1 MPIGAI
7 TMILTNVGLQIY
19 NNWCGSRQNDKL
31 QQKRE
36 EFERAARERNTEHMW
51 KLLRE
56 GQELAMQLEKEKHED
71 RLKEL
76 QCDLDNLLK
85 EITHEKTIINWPLKV
100 LPIVMKNQAFG
111 NLLANQEENIAMHV
125 LLARSNYSEFNKCV
139 HPIIEKALELHC
151 NQHWST
157 KSDHPILFYSGAWD
171 TQKCPMNP
179 NDVQITAL
187 QTQLSNLPTLLI
199 TPFFRP
205 KDKDGKGGKLVFQVN
220 MWGVG
225 ATKEYTFNVKEIE
238 PKSDEF
244 HFQHLYT
251 NQDDYEN
258 TKGVLDWIV
267 EDLVPYLECMI
278 GYMADTY
285 FWASSGI
292 TPHLPLLVTNGT
304 INTDGM
310 KYLVSD
316 SREYYDKLM
325 TDSSQKEG
333 VFSQENLLN
342 LLEGSVRLWD
352 KDDVKETM
360 LENTLLSMCSS
371 SLNKKICSWEDL
383 NSLICSDNSIDT
395 DFYDY
400 IILKD
405 LYQIRKL
412 GVRINVKSQRIEKLF
427 DSLSSISREQFEI
440 IDTNTFEI
448 DQVYHLAKNRA
459 TQVVSPD
466 YFVFIT
472 WNSNIIIGTF
482 CTEGYKSCVF
492 SKGHTTRYFI
502 IRHVDY
508 TDTDNRRTLRS
519 YFTGSKGIENKWNRV
534 YYGIKLDNKK
544 LIKMKEKS
552 FEEQFGQSFERIGKG
567 LGKIFDGMTSPG
579 KDSATDKLW
588 GDKSTS
594 QADSTEQILSYFIAN
609 AGKTIPAE
617 RVENMSMQNVLNW
630 VDNNVTPF
638 ADKVYLIKGVNTEYK
653 KHVFCVFFG
662 AGDKVLLHDGSPRI
676 CFITALY
683 NEEMKQTFKENNI
696 CVIPL
701 K

>member
-1 MPIGAI
+1 MAIGAI

-125 LLARSNYSEFNKCV
+125 ILARSNYSEFNKWV
-139 HPIIEKALELHC
+139 HPIIEKALEMHC

-285 FWASSGI
+285 FWSSAGLA
-292 TPHLPLLVTNGT
+292 PHLPLLVTNGT

-316 SREYYDKLM
+316 TREFYDQLLLTSEEKA
-325 TDSSQKEG
+325 KENP
-333 VFSQENLLN
+333 FIQDNLLN
-342 LLEGSVRLWD
+342 LYKGSAELWD
-352 KDDVKETM
+352 
-360 LENTLLSMCSS
+360 ENNRKSYIEEIFLLRCNNITQFGHNNVEDALINTPFSYNDINI
-371 SLNKKICSWEDL
+371 LNQLKKTHK
-383 NSLICSDNSIDT
+383 DNSI
-395 DFYDY
+395 YD
-400 IILKD
+400 I
-405 LYQIRKL
+405 
-412 GVRINVKSQRIEKLF
+412 VEEK
-427 DSLSSISREQFEI
+427 IQ
-440 IDTNTFEI
+440 
-448 DQVYHLAKNRA
+448 Q
-459 TQVVSPD
+459 
-466 YFVFIT
+466 
-472 WNSNIIIGTF
+472 
-482 CTEGYKSCVF
+482 
-492 SKGHTTRYFI
+492 
-502 IRHVDY
+502 
-508 TDTDNRRTLRS
+508 
-519 YFTGSKGIENKWNRV
+519 IENKIHCSIVEIENLVLEDVFKWC
-534 YYGIKLDNKK
+534 K
-544 LIKMKEKS
+544 
-552 FEEQFGQSFERIGKG
+552 ERIDNYLLIQYVAIDILEDKVVAT
-567 LGKIFDGMTSPG
+567 LMTSN
-579 KDSATDKLW
+579 KV
-588 GDKSTS
+588 
-594 QADSTEQILSYFIAN
+594 FIDD
-609 AGKTIPAE
+609 E
-617 RVENMSMQNVLNW
+617 LN
-630 VDNNVTPF
+630 PMC
-638 ADKVYLIKGVNTEYK
+638 
-653 KHVFCVFFG
+653 CVFIYNNLIIPNYVVLKKKNLLL
-662 AGDKVLLHDGSPRI
+662 DKNK
-676 CFITALY
+676 FFMYY
-683 NEEMKQTFKENNI
+683 NQIIN
-696 CVIPL
+696 
-701 K
+701 